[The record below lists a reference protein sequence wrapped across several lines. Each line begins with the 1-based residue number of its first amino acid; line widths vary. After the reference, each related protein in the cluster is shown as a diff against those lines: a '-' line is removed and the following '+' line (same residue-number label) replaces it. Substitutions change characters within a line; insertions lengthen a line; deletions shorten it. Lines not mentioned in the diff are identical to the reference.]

1 MIKRI
6 CDRCNKEI
14 KGNYWTINI
23 YEKEDT
29 TMRLTTEGAVNNMQP
44 PIYIIVQIFK
54 KLIEFIF
61 DIAEPIAE
69 AQYKLIENMMSFWK
83 KVFKKRVKL

>member
-29 TMRLTTEGAVNNMQP
+29 TMRLTTEGAVNNMQQNMRKYLVE
-44 PIYIIVQIFK
+44 IK
-54 KLIEFIF
+54 N
-61 DIAEPIAE
+61 IA
-69 AQYKLIENMMSFWK
+69 KN
-83 KVFKKRVKL
+83 V

>member
-29 TMRLTTEGAVNNMQP
+29 TIRLTTEGAVNNMQ
-44 PIYIIVQIFK
+44 QNMRKIFSTDK
-54 KLIEFIF
+54 EYCKECIEEI
-61 DIAEPIAE
+61 
-69 AQYKLIENMMSFWK
+69 Q
-83 KVFKKRVKL
+83 KVINNDKEQE

>member
-14 KGNYWTINI
+14 KGNYWTISI

-29 TMRLTTEGAVNNMQP
+29 TMRLTTEGAVNNIQQNMRK
-44 PIYIIVQIFK
+44 IFSRDKESCKECVEEIQEVINNK
-54 KLIEFIF
+54 KE
-61 DIAEPIAE
+61 
-69 AQYKLIENMMSFWK
+69 Q
-83 KVFKKRVKL
+83 